1 MTDNQAPQPGA
12 VERPVEPPDEQPDG
26 QPLEQSMVGEQVA
39 VLRRSWKYIARKTV
53 REFGKDQC
61 IDSAAALTFY
71 AVLAIF
77 PATLAVISLLH
88 VVGQGRTT
96 ADAMLDIAESLGPAD
111 MADTLRQPIEAM
123 TTAPAAGWGLL
134 IGLAGALWSAS
145 GYVGAFGRAM
155 NHIYEVHEGRP
166 FWKLRP
172 TMLLVTLVA
181 VVLIGLVG
189 LGLVVTGPVAHAIGD
204 SIGLRDTTV
213 TLWNVAKWPVILV
226 MIVVVVALLYWA
238 TPNIRHSKFRW
249 ITAGS
254 VLAILTWVAASLL
267 LALYVSR
274 FANYDKTYGSLA
286 GVVVFLVW
294 LYVTNIALLFGAEV
308 DAEIERGRELQAG
321 LPAEDTLQLPPR
333 DVRATEKKAAKLAKD
348 VELGRA
354 LREQAAV
361 SVPTSGRSDPVGV
374 VVGAAD
380 PIEGAA
386 SPVPSSLVENRRA
399 WGAGRGSAADLLID
413 RSGPSPAG
421 TSQAPTPAAPT
432 PAAPTR

>member
-1 MTDNQAPQPGA
+1 MADNVAPRPGP
-12 VERPVEPPDEQPDG
+12 EGEPDQ

-96 ADAMLDIAESLGPAD
+96 ADAMLDIADSLGPAD

-189 LGLVVTGPVAHAIGD
+189 LGLVITGPVAHAIGD
-204 SIGLRDTTV
+204 SVGLRDATV
-213 TLWNVAKWPVILV
+213 TVWNVAKWPVILA

-267 LALYVSR
+267 LALYVSK
-274 FANYDKTYGSLA
+274 FADYDKTYGSLA

-333 DVRATEKKAAKLAKD
+333 DVRATEKKAAKLAQD

-354 LREQAAV
+354 LRERATAAAEIPATT
-361 SVPTSGRSDPVGV
+361 VPD
-374 VVGAAD
+374 
-380 PIEGAA
+380 
-386 SPVPSSLVENRRA
+386 SLVQNRRA
-399 WGAGRGSAADLLID
+399 WGAGRGSAADLLITAEP
-413 RSGPSPAG
+413 GPPPA
-421 TSQAPTPAAPT
+421 TPAPASTAPAS
-432 PAAPTR
+432 PGAPTR